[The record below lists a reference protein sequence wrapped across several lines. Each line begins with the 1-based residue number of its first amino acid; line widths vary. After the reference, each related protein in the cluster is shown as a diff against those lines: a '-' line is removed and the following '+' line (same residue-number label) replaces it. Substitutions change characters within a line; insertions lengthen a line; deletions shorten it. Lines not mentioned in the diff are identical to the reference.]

1 MSYKVSGKDWAD
13 IFFKLDPSDVSKSKY
28 MCILCPVGSQ
38 LYTSA
43 KGHGYTNL
51 KTHITVKHSESIT
64 DMVNEFRGIKNN
76 NTLDNYSNKTG
87 RRVTFDG
94 TKYFN
99 WLRYCVF
106 LDHPLSAADDDL
118 LTEVTGLQKTTSKSL
133 KKYFFRVGHLTA
145 LKVREILPDE
155 FGILFDGWTSN
166 HSKEH
171 YVILVALFMKDG
183 TLHTPLLAC
192 SPMDTLGEFGAVA
205 HYDFITTTLRFYHR
219 TCEDLQFATVKK
231 LSLESVIEDLYRSVT
246 T

>member
-28 MCILCPVGSQ
+28 MCNLCPVGSQ

-145 LKVREILPDE
+145 LKVRESLPDD

-171 YVILVALFMKDG
+171 YLF
-183 TLHTPLLAC
+183 
-192 SPMDTLGEFGAVA
+192 
-205 HYDFITTTLRFYHR
+205 
-219 TCEDLQFATVKK
+219 
-231 LSLESVIEDLYRSVT
+231 
-246 T
+246 